1 MRPLIGLSTGYD
13 LEESTYV
20 LREYYVESIIK
31 AGGLPLILPAVQQQD
46 IIQSYSSICDALVL
60 TGGGDADPALW
71 GEWPHKDLGQVN
83 PIRDYFE
90 LQLTCNMLKM
100 GKAILGI
107 CRGCQI
113 INLAAGGSLVQNLEG
128 SFMHEQKAPRNYAF
142 HPVFI
147 EKYTKLERI
156 LRSEEIKVNSF
167 HHQAIKVPGPGM
179 VISACAPDG
188 TIEAIEYAGQEHLV
202 IGIQWHPECLE
213 DLYAGYLFQALV
225 EAAAKKRS

>member
-100 GKAILGI
+100 GKAIW
-107 CRGCQI
+107 
-113 INLAAGGSLVQNLEG
+113 V
-128 SFMHEQKAPRNYAF
+128 
-142 HPVFI
+142 
-147 EKYTKLERI
+147 
-156 LRSEEIKVNSF
+156 
-167 HHQAIKVPGPGM
+167 
-179 VISACAPDG
+179 
-188 TIEAIEYAGQEHLV
+188 YAGAVKSLIWRREEVWCRIWKAALCMSKKLP
-202 IGIQWHPECLE
+202 GIMPSIPCL
-213 DLYAGYLFQALV
+213 
-225 EAAAKKRS
+225 

>member
-113 INLAAGGSLVQNLEG
+113 INLAAGGSLV
-128 SFMHEQKAPRNYAF
+128 
-142 HPVFI
+142 
-147 EKYTKLERI
+147 
-156 LRSEEIKVNSF
+156 
-167 HHQAIKVPGPGM
+167 HHLLA
-179 VISACAPDG
+179 SA
-188 TIEAIEYAGQEHLV
+188 Q
-202 IGIQWHPECLE
+202 
-213 DLYAGYLFQALV
+213 YL
-225 EAAAKKRS
+225 